1 MSNNSITPFRP
12 IPGATVNIAATT
24 TSGNVAIP
32 AAALYATA
40 VRIAFQTGTADVRWR
55 TGVGNGTTAV
65 STSNAADPLVKNGT
79 VEVFGINASDTY
91 VAAKTDS
98 GTCTVEFTFGF
109 GS

>member
-1 MSNNSITPFRP
+1 MTQASSTPFRP
-12 IPGATVNIAATT
+12 VAGSTVSIAATS

-32 AAALYATA
+32 AAALTATA
-40 VRIAFQTGTADVRWR
+40 VRVVIVSGTANVRTR
-55 TGVGNGTTAV
+55 SGVGSGVAAV
-65 STSNAADPLVKNGT
+65 AGDPLCLVGSI
-79 VEVFGINASDTY
+79 EVFGINANDTY